1 MTRNEYIEM
10 LKAEYR
16 ALNRQIIELERRQKK
31 IHEHIEELKDNE
43 YYKLDPKLVNKTF
56 NFIIGGKDDNR

>member
-16 ALNRQIIELERRQKK
+16 ALNRQIIELEQRQKK
-31 IHEHIEELKDNE
+31 IHEQIEDLEDKKHFRETKDE
-43 YYKLDPKLVNKTF
+43 QRV
-56 NFIIGGKDDNR
+56 